1 MCNNLV
7 ECGGICVEAVGVVCL
22 TVLSLLI
29 NSSSEQQ
36 LLLTVFYLH
45 KQSTKSI
52 LKRKKTNSKT
62 NFWRPSVQQDVSL
75 LDIDIVNNLN
85 NLVFSILINSHIQKS
100 FFLIGSASP
109 AWGVA
114 EIKGGVYGGCCLSFP
129 KNISTGNCIFCRA
142 FVLGFWK
149 SSA

>member
-62 NFWRPSVQQDVSL
+62 IFWRPSVQQDVSL
-75 LDIDIVNNLN
+75 LDIDIVNNL
-85 NLVFSILINSHIQKS
+85 VFS
-100 FFLIGSASP
+100 FLI
-109 AWGVA
+109 
-114 EIKGGVYGGCCLSFP
+114 IKKVF
-129 KNISTGNCIFCRA
+129 F
-142 FVLGFWK
+142 
-149 SSA
+149 